1 MARKGRF
8 TKKAKSGPACQQSQK
23 ALAPAPS
30 PTLAL
35 HQDESEFP
43 QASYGDVH
51 TTVRPFRPPRSEPRP
66 APQTRTYSSQNS
78 ELGSDQL
85 DTNAHEV
92 DSIDQEVDD
101 RSIASRA
108 QSRKGRKTTE
118 YGMIS
123 SCKWSTTET
132 YITIYNWLVDSDG
145 TIKAAN
151 ISVREAMERLNGR
164 RIVLRF
170 NNEKQPV
177 GDEAGLLSGVLGMLG
192 SDYGKFPICEESW
205 RHVTTKEKVYFEC
218 VKSWKDT
225 RLRLYDDYY
234 EPTLSTEEN
243 TENRP
248 PGIDRDHWR
257 WYLDYR
263 ANPETKEKCIK
274 SIKTAIYTHWRFKKP
289 GLAEGR
295 RGSSEQ
301 EGRIV
306 SRGELWIKVHKR
318 RDGSYINDEAREI
331 GERLLEIEQEDESSR
346 VLSQNGSLAQVF
358 GREKPG
364 RVRGVGLGPTPSQ
377 LFGTNLQPSV
387 NRVLEEET
395 QRKLN
400 ELQTELEAEKLK
412 RKAMEDEAAADKKR
426 IKVMESALIYLFQ
439 RQGEELPPE
448 IAAGMC

>member
-23 ALAPAPS
+23 APASVPS
-30 PTLAL
+30 PTSAL
-35 HQDESEFP
+35 HQDDSEIP
-43 QASYGDVH
+43 QASCGSVH

-78 ELGSDQL
+78 EPGHLNL
-85 DTNAHEV
+85 DANAQEV

-101 RSIASRA
+101 SFVASKA

-118 YGMIS
+118 YWTV
-123 SCKWSTTET
+123 K
-132 YITIYNWLVDSDG
+132 TIDSNG
-145 TIKAAN
+145 TIKPAKL
-151 ISVREAMERLNGR
+151 SVREAMERPNGR

-170 NNEKQPV
+170 NNEKQAV

-218 VKSWKDT
+218 VKQIFEFDEDSDGVIKKNILKSMGKSWKDT

-243 TENRP
+243 IENHP

-263 ANPETKEKCIK
+263 AKPETK
-274 SIKTAIYTHWRFKKP
+274 
-289 GLAEGR
+289 
-295 RGSSEQ
+295 SEQ

-306 SRGELWIKVHKR
+306 SRGELWVKVHKR

-331 GERLLEIEQEDESSR
+331 GERLLEIEQQDETSR
-346 VLSQNGSLAQVF
+346 VLSQNDSLAQVF

-364 RVRGVGLGPTPSQ
+364 RVRGMGIGPTPSQ

-448 IAAGMC
+448 IAAEMCSVE

>member
-1 MARKGRF
+1 MNSVLISMARKGRF

-218 VKSWKDT
+218 VKV
-225 RLRLYDDYY
+225 R
-234 EPTLSTEEN
+234 
-243 TENRP
+243 
-248 PGIDRDHWR
+248 
-257 WYLDYR
+257 
-263 ANPETKEKCIK
+263 
-274 SIKTAIYTHWRFKKP
+274 
-289 GLAEGR
+289 
-295 RGSSEQ
+295 
-301 EGRIV
+301 V
-306 SRGELWIKVHKR
+306 
-318 RDGSYINDEAREI
+318 YIRSKLQ
-331 GERLLEIEQEDESSR
+331 LLIHD
-346 VLSQNGSLAQVF
+346 
-358 GREKPG
+358 
-364 RVRGVGLGPTPSQ
+364 
-377 LFGTNLQPSV
+377 
-387 NRVLEEET
+387 
-395 QRKLN
+395 
-400 ELQTELEAEKLK
+400 
-412 RKAMEDEAAADKKR
+412 
-426 IKVMESALIYLFQ
+426 
-439 RQGEELPPE
+439 
-448 IAAGMC
+448 